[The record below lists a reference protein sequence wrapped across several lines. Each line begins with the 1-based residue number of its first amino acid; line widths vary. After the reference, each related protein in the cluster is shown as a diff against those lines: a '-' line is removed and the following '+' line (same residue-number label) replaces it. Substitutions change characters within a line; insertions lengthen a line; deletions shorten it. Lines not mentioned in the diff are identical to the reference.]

1 MYGCKR
7 GGIYKKSF
15 GKSITAKY
23 GLNMNE
29 VVGTFTGK
37 KIGSTFFRV
46 SKPIDAVWA
55 TPDIVVV
62 GACVMPAGYGVGEHY
77 LFVLDFLTSSLIGQ
91 TPPQIIRSGARRLNT
106 KIPSTKHNYTN
117 VLEKPVVSHRLT
129 ERMFAAHNASS
140 SIVLVKEIIYIKESG
155 DKGM

>member
-1 MYGCKR
+1 
-7 GGIYKKSF
+7 
-15 GKSITAKY
+15 
-23 GLNMNE
+23 
-29 VVGTFTGK
+29 
-37 KIGSTFFRV
+37 
-46 SKPIDAVWA
+46 
-55 TPDIVVV
+55 
-62 GACVMPAGYGVGEHY
+62 MPAGYGVGEHY

-140 SIVLVKEIIYIKESG
+140 SIVLVKEIIYIIYQEGVQNMHHAEQKCRRIKYSYIPLSPDSLTCIRRCQVYCSILRYHFG
-155 DKGM
+155 KIRN